1 MKDILTKG
9 TAEGV
14 RIYALCTTNLVQEAA
29 IRHHTSHLAS
39 AALGRAMNG
48 ALLLAATMKDNERI
62 ALRLKGDGPIG
73 EVVADAEGTH
83 VRGYVGDP
91 DVFLPLKNGKLDVG
105 GAIGAG
111 NIIVTR
117 YLQNA
122 EPFTG
127 YAELVDGEIASDLTN
142 YLYTSEQTP
151 SSVALGV
158 LVNKEGQVI
167 ASGGYFIQAMP
178 GCAEETLAQLEEN
191 ISLTPY
197 VTQLLEL
204 GYTPEKMIETI
215 ARGLDVTIQE
225 SIELSYKCRCSRE
238 KILGALATL
247 GQEDISAMSQ
257 DEETEVHC
265 QFCNETYKFSGEEIA
280 RLLKKLINLDT
291 SNSCLYTIC
300 R

>member
-29 IRHHTSHLAS
+29 TRHHTSHLAS

-105 GAIGAG
+105 GAIGSS

-280 RLLKKLINLDT
+280 RLLKK
-291 SNSCLYTIC
+291 
-300 R
+300 

>member
-9 TAEGV
+9 TVEGV

-29 IRHHTSHLAS
+29 TRHHTSHLAS

-105 GAIGAG
+105 GAIGSG

-280 RLLKKLINLDT
+280 RLLKK
-291 SNSCLYTIC
+291 
-300 R
+300 

>member
-29 IRHHTSHLAS
+29 TRHHTSHLAS

-111 NIIVTR
+111 NIIVTC

-280 RLLKKLINLDT
+280 RLLKK
-291 SNSCLYTIC
+291 
-300 R
+300 

>member
-48 ALLLAATMKDNERI
+48 ALLLVATMKDNERI

-280 RLLKKLINLDT
+280 RLLKK
-291 SNSCLYTIC
+291 
-300 R
+300 

>member
-14 RIYALCTTNLVQEAA
+14 RIYALCTTNLVQKAA

-73 EVVADAEGTH
+73 EVVADAEGTY

-280 RLLKKLINLDT
+280 RLLKK
-291 SNSCLYTIC
+291 
-300 R
+300 

>member
-39 AALGRAMNG
+39 ASLGRAMNG

-280 RLLKKLINLDT
+280 RLLKK
-291 SNSCLYTIC
+291 
-300 R
+300 

>member
-91 DVFLPLKNGKLDVG
+91 DVFLPLKTGKLDVG

-280 RLLKKLINLDT
+280 RLLKK
-291 SNSCLYTIC
+291 
-300 R
+300 

>member
-29 IRHHTSHLAS
+29 TRHHTSHLAS

-105 GAIGAG
+105 GAIGSG

-167 ASGGYFIQAMP
+167 ASGGYFIQAIP

-280 RLLKKLINLDT
+280 RLLKK
-291 SNSCLYTIC
+291 
-300 R
+300 

>member
-1 MKDILTKG
+1 MKDILTKD

-29 IRHHTSHLAS
+29 TRHHTSHLAS

-105 GAIGAG
+105 GAIGSG

-280 RLLKKLINLDT
+280 RLLKK
-291 SNSCLYTIC
+291 
-300 R
+300 

>member
-158 LVNKEGQVI
+158 LVNKEGRVI

-265 QFCNETYKFSGEEIA
+265 QLCNETYKFSGEEIA
-280 RLLKKLINLDT
+280 RLLKK
-291 SNSCLYTIC
+291 
-300 R
+300 

>member
-29 IRHHTSHLAS
+29 TRHHTSHLAS

-215 ARGLDVTIQE
+215 SRGLDVTIQE

-280 RLLKKLINLDT
+280 RLLKK
-291 SNSCLYTIC
+291 
-300 R
+300 

>member
-48 ALLLAATMKDNERI
+48 ALLLAATMKDHERI

-280 RLLKKLINLDT
+280 RLLKK
-291 SNSCLYTIC
+291 
-300 R
+300 

>member
-111 NIIVTR
+111 NIIVNR

-280 RLLKKLINLDT
+280 RLLKK
-291 SNSCLYTIC
+291 
-300 R
+300 

>member
-191 ISLTPY
+191 ISLSPY

-280 RLLKKLINLDT
+280 RLLKK
-291 SNSCLYTIC
+291 
-300 R
+300 

>member
-29 IRHHTSHLAS
+29 IRHHTFHLAS

-280 RLLKKLINLDT
+280 RLLKK
-291 SNSCLYTIC
+291 
-300 R
+300 

>member
-9 TAEGV
+9 TAECV

-29 IRHHTSHLAS
+29 TRHHTSHLAS

-280 RLLKKLINLDT
+280 RLLKK
-291 SNSCLYTIC
+291 
-300 R
+300 

>member
-29 IRHHTSHLAS
+29 TRHHTSHLAS

-73 EVVADAEGTH
+73 EVVVDAEGTH

-280 RLLKKLINLDT
+280 RLLKK
-291 SNSCLYTIC
+291 
-300 R
+300 

>member
-122 EPFTG
+122 EPFIG

-280 RLLKKLINLDT
+280 RLLKK
-291 SNSCLYTIC
+291 
-300 R
+300 

>member
-73 EVVADAEGTH
+73 EVVADAEGTY

-167 ASGGYFIQAMP
+167 ASGGYFIQAIP

-280 RLLKKLINLDT
+280 RLLKK
-291 SNSCLYTIC
+291 
-300 R
+300 

>member
-29 IRHHTSHLAS
+29 TRHHTSHLAS

-197 VTQLLEL
+197 VTQLLEV

-280 RLLKKLINLDT
+280 RLLKK
-291 SNSCLYTIC
+291 
-300 R
+300 

>member
-29 IRHHTSHLAS
+29 TRHHTSHLAS

-91 DVFLPLKNGKLDVG
+91 DVFLPLKNGKLNVG

-280 RLLKKLINLDT
+280 RLLKK
-291 SNSCLYTIC
+291 
-300 R
+300 

>member
-225 SIELSYKCRCSRE
+225 SIELSYKCRCRRE

-280 RLLKKLINLDT
+280 RLLKK
-291 SNSCLYTIC
+291 
-300 R
+300 

>member
-29 IRHHTSHLAS
+29 TRHHTSHLAS

-62 ALRLKGDGPIG
+62 TLRLKGDGPIG

-167 ASGGYFIQAMP
+167 AAGGYFIQAMP

-280 RLLKKLINLDT
+280 RLLKK
-291 SNSCLYTIC
+291 
-300 R
+300 

>member
-29 IRHHTSHLAS
+29 TRHHTSHLAS

-105 GAIGAG
+105 GAIGSG

-178 GCAEETLAQLEEN
+178 GCTEETLAQLEEN

-280 RLLKKLINLDT
+280 RLLKK
-291 SNSCLYTIC
+291 
-300 R
+300 

>member
-29 IRHHTSHLAS
+29 TRHHTSHLAS

-151 SSVALGV
+151 SSVAIGV

-280 RLLKKLINLDT
+280 RLLKK
-291 SNSCLYTIC
+291 
-300 R
+300 

>member
-111 NIIVTR
+111 NTIVTR

-280 RLLKKLINLDT
+280 RLLKK
-291 SNSCLYTIC
+291 
-300 R
+300 

>member
-29 IRHHTSHLAS
+29 TRHHTSHLAC

-105 GAIGAG
+105 GAIGSG

-204 GYTPEKMIETI
+204 GFTPEKMIETI

-280 RLLKKLINLDT
+280 RLLKK
-291 SNSCLYTIC
+291 
-300 R
+300 

>member
-29 IRHHTSHLAS
+29 TRHHTSHLAS

-238 KILGALATL
+238 KILGVLATL

-280 RLLKKLINLDT
+280 RLLKK
-291 SNSCLYTIC
+291 
-300 R
+300 

>member
-29 IRHHTSHLAS
+29 TRHHTSHLAS

-225 SIELSYKCRCSRE
+225 TIELSYKCRCSRE

-280 RLLKKLINLDT
+280 RLLKK
-291 SNSCLYTIC
+291 
-300 R
+300 

>member
-48 ALLLAATMKDNERI
+48 ALLLAANMKDNERI

-280 RLLKKLINLDT
+280 RLLKK
-291 SNSCLYTIC
+291 
-300 R
+300 

>member
-29 IRHHTSHLAS
+29 TRHHTSHLAS

-167 ASGGYFIQAMP
+167 DSGGYFIQAMP

-280 RLLKKLINLDT
+280 RLLKK
-291 SNSCLYTIC
+291 
-300 R
+300 

>member
-29 IRHHTSHLAS
+29 TRHHTSHLAS

-215 ARGLDVTIQE
+215 ARGLDVRIQE

-280 RLLKKLINLDT
+280 RLLKK
-291 SNSCLYTIC
+291 
-300 R
+300 

>member
-151 SSVALGV
+151 SSVALGG

-280 RLLKKLINLDT
+280 RLLKK
-291 SNSCLYTIC
+291 
-300 R
+300 

>member
-1 MKDILTKG
+1 MMKDILTKG

-29 IRHHTSHLAS
+29 TRHHTSHLAS

-280 RLLKKLINLDT
+280 RLLKK
-291 SNSCLYTIC
+291 
-300 R
+300 

>member
-158 LVNKEGQVI
+158 LVNKEGKVI

-280 RLLKKLINLDT
+280 RLLKK
-291 SNSCLYTIC
+291 
-300 R
+300 

>member
-105 GAIGAG
+105 GAIGSG

-167 ASGGYFIQAMP
+167 ASGGFFIQAMP

-280 RLLKKLINLDT
+280 RLLKK
-291 SNSCLYTIC
+291 
-300 R
+300 